1 MNETISKESNKTV
14 SQNSISSVDIPDYTD
29 DTVGSDI
36 LSETT
41 GDNSEITDTV
51 SSGDSYTALYSLPV
65 DISGN
70 DIGNTTINT
79 LVGTDHTETL
89 ETIKTEITAINKT
102 VALLFFFILL
112 AWAEKK
118 ITVVVKR
125 FSTERKR

>member
-1 MNETISKESNKTV
+1 MNETNFKENNETV

-41 GDNSEITDTV
+41 GYNSEITDTV
-51 SSGDSYTALYSLPV
+51 SSGDSYTVPNSLPV

-79 LVGTDHTETL
+79 LVGTDYTETL

>member
-1 MNETISKESNKTV
+1 MNETNFKENNETV

-51 SSGDSYTALYSLPV
+51 SGGDCYTAPSSLPV

-79 LVGTDHTETL
+79 LVGTDYTETL

-102 VALLFFFILL
+102 VALLLFFILL